1 MSVDSTIVVEFGA
14 GVDSGA
20 LVVVELDD
28 EVNLGEDGEVKT
40 SFVPGDEPGFLV
52 HYDTSALRITRVA
65 CSSGMVVDLGHV
77 IRTRVQQVEFTAAE
91 QPQDLPHIPAG
102 GVSWNWYGNSPA
114 VNQDGRTLTAFGTDA
129 EFPAIG
135 EAEYPVS
142 CRAFRLIPPSLALQ
156 DGQQYLILVT
166 VYMEA
171 AA

>member
-1 MSVDSTIVVEFGA
+1 MSVESTIVVEFGT

-65 CSSGMVVDLGHV
+65 CSSGMVVDLGQV
-77 IRTRVQQVEFTAAE
+77 TRTRVQQVEFTVAE
-91 QPQDLPHIPAG
+91 QPQDIPHIPAG
-102 GVSWNWYGNSPA
+102 GISWNWYGNSPA
-114 VNQDGRTLTAFGTDA
+114 VNQDGRTLTAIGDDA

-135 EAEYPVS
+135 EATYHVS
-142 CRAFRLIPPSLALQ
+142 YQAYKLIPPTLTL
-156 DGQQYLILVT
+156 DDDEQYPVLIT
-166 VYMEA
+166 VYMETA
-171 AA
+171 